1 LGKNRFS
8 GAHFDSVA
16 LSLLR
21 KNRKRSSYRSHLKS
35 SQSLLFSTRLFIHNL
50 AKPDDSDR
58 RVEDQQMIAAFQHFA
73 QDKIVKDGL
82 PVLTVDF
89 ATSAHDLVVAGYLN
103 SNDFQHFDH
112 NGFSIIDW
120 SVTTFMTNSEIS
132 SSGILPSGRAIT
144 WHFPLTNVA
153 YKNNIR

>member
-1 LGKNRFS
+1 M
-8 GAHFDSVA
+8 A
-16 LSLLR
+16 
-21 KNRKRSSYRSHLKS
+21 
-35 SQSLLFSTRLFIHNL
+35 QLFSLGGLRHHMKIRSLILIAVFGGLLTTVACYAIRFYH
-50 AKPDDSDR
+50 R

-89 ATSAHDLVVAGYLN
+89 ASSAHDLVVAGYLN

-112 NGFSIIDW
+112 NGFSFIDW
-120 SVTTFMTNSEIS
+120 SVTTFMTNSEIYS
-132 SSGILPSGRAIT
+132 FGILPSGRAIT

-153 YKNNIR
+153 YKNSVR